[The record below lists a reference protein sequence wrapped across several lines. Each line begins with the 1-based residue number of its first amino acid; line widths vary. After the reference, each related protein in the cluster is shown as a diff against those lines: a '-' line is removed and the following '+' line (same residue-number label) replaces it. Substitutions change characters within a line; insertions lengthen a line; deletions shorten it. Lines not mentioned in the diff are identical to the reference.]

1 MEIKEMYLK
10 DIEARKAEITAEIE
24 NDDADLDAL
33 INEVRKLNARK
44 SEIEKREKLREGI
57 ASGDIG
63 EKSPLERGKPKE
75 CEERTYSADSPEYR
89 TAFFKNLLGKNEEM
103 TKRNAQHLCILP
115 ETPPVH
121 FRPRL

>member
-44 SEIEKREKLREGI
+44 SGEI
-57 ASGDIG
+57 A
-63 EKSPLERGKPKE
+63 
-75 CEERTYSADSPEYR
+75 
-89 TAFFKNLLGKNEEM
+89 
-103 TKRNAQHLCILP
+103 
-115 ETPPVH
+115 
-121 FRPRL
+121 

>member
-63 EKSPLERGKPKE
+63 ESRHWSAESRRSAKSGHIVLILRNIVLRFLKTFLEKTRK
-75 CEERTYSADSPEYR
+75 
-89 TAFFKNLLGKNEEM
+89 
-103 TKRNAQHLCILP
+103 
-115 ETPPVH
+115 
-121 FRPRL
+121 